1 MNLSL
6 LTLILSHLN
15 LLSYLQQDVSQEVSV
30 LNSSAD
36 GAAKLQQSLVV
47 LKNLIAQVEASIAGT
62 PIPPIATK

>member
-1 MNLSL
+1 
-6 LTLILSHLN
+6 
-15 LLSYLQQDVSQEVSV
+15 LSYLQQDVSQEVSV

-36 GAAKLQQSLVV
+36 GSAKLQQSLVV